1 MGENT
6 TSGVIALRLPYETI
20 AALTRMA
27 EMRGVSMNAMVGGM
41 ITRRVDEMREKEGW

>member
-6 TSGVIALRLPYETI
+6 TSGVISLRLPHEVI

-27 EMRGVSMNAMVGGM
+27 EMRDMSMNAMVGAM
-41 ITRRVDEMREKEGW
+41 ISRRVSEVRQEEGW